1 MLQVLLRVM
10 VVPTTLML
18 LIVHQFHCLKLSHQ
32 LMLLLS
38 AELLPL
44 LRVNWHNGFKVDLQ
58 RSVVIIFVD
67 VCLKDDLI
75 RRDWSWNL
83 LRSHIWTCWLLCI
96 ALFLLQIEHLILRY
110 VLTVIQVRR
119 QIMFWTLA
127 RLVILLIIV
136 NGRKVADPELLI
148 VDVVVLWIQL
158 AAVPFLKVVRLVIM
172 VPRICASGVQS
183 HLFFLRYVHDVLLNL
198 LDSWQLG
205 VIIGARL
212 LEGVDLGV
220 DLLIDFL

>member
-10 VVPTTLML
+10 VPTTLML
-18 LIVHQFHCLKLSHQ
+18 MIVHHFHCLKLSHQ
-32 LMLLLS
+32 LMLLLCTQ
-38 AELLPL
+38 LFPL

-58 RSVVIIFVD
+58 RSVVINFVI
-67 VCLKDDLI
+67 VCLKYHLI
-75 RRDWSWNL
+75 WWGWSWNL

-127 RLVILLIIV
+127 RLVILLIVV
-136 NGRKVADPELLI
+136 NGRKVADSELLI
-148 VDVVVLWIQL
+148 INVVVVLWIKL

-172 VPRICASGVQS
+172 VPWICASGVQS
-183 HLFFLRYVHDVLLNL
+183 HLFFLRYVHDVLLDL
-198 LDSWQLG
+198 LDSW
-205 VIIGARL
+205 
-212 LEGVDLGV
+212 
-220 DLLIDFL
+220 